1 MIQKYAHGINY
12 SAAKDEQQKD
22 FGSIVACIGTLQ
34 MEAKHLESNLT
45 ALLQDVNS
53 MRPKR
58 EGRFVTRV
66 LLKSPPSGENLK
78 INPFLYIPE
87 EGVFSKRS
95 AKTTGRGR
103 RRGGGRGAGGRAAEC
118 GVRRALSGV

>member
-1 MIQKYAHGINY
+1 
-12 SAAKDEQQKD
+12 
-22 FGSIVACIGTLQ
+22 
-34 MEAKHLESNLT
+34 MEATHLESNLT

-95 AKTTGRGR
+95 AKTTDAAAGEEEDAEQEEEQRSAAS
-103 RRGGGRGAGGRAAEC
+103 GGA
-118 GVRRALSGV
+118 